1 MSEPR
6 LSTATLS
13 GVDGRLVD
21 GRRVE
26 RPRYPRH
33 FDKRIC
39 HLGIGRFH
47 RAHQARVLHMLLQQG
62 DADGWGLC
70 AIGLRVEDR
79 ATLDAL
85 QAQDGLYTLTETDG
99 DVHRVRVIGSI
110 MQCVDATDD
119 PRKAIAAI
127 ADAHTHIV
135 SLTIT
140 EAGYCLDARGRLDA
154 AHADIAHDLAR
165 PTAPRSAPALIVRA
179 LARRRDVAG
188 RGLTLMSCDNLIDNG
203 KRLRAAVRDFA
214 QLADPGLAEWIDTH
228 CRFPCSMVDRITP
241 GADPAADR
249 VLCEQLG
256 VRDAIPVLSEDWLQ
270 WVLEDDFAGERPPFE
285 RAGVVLGGDV
295 PAYERLKV
303 GLLNGGHSAIAH
315 LGLSRGYQGVHEA
328 MADPC
333 IRAWLARYLR
343 DVAEVLDPP
352 TGVDVEG
359 YCAALIRRFSNP
371 ALKDTLLRLAQDSSM
386 KFRQSLSPPLLTRLG
401 RGLSIDAPARA
412 IALWMTYLARTGIST
427 SGYRDVEAARLLPLA
442 HRGVEGD
449 APRDFVARAL
459 DLSGSALDRFSE
471 AVGTQLRTLR
481 DDCQPVVFDDR
492 SSA

>member
-1 MSEPR
+1 
-6 LSTATLS
+6 
-13 GVDGRLVD
+13 
-21 GRRVE
+21 
-26 RPRYPRH
+26 
-33 FDKRIC
+33 
-39 HLGIGRFH
+39 
-47 RAHQARVLHMLLQQG
+47 
-62 DADGWGLC
+62 
-70 AIGLRVEDR
+70 
-79 ATLDAL
+79 
-85 QAQDGLYTLTETDG
+85 
-99 DVHRVRVIGSI
+99 
-110 MQCVDATDD
+110 
-119 PRKAIAAI
+119 
-127 ADAHTHIV
+127 
-135 SLTIT
+135 
-140 EAGYCLDARGRLDA
+140 
-154 AHADIAHDLAR
+154 
-165 PTAPRSAPALIVRA
+165 
-179 LARRRDVAG
+179 
-188 RGLTLMSCDNLIDNG
+188 
-203 KRLRAAVRDFA
+203 
-214 QLADPGLAEWIDTH
+214 
-228 CRFPCSMVDRITP
+228 
-241 GADPAADR
+241 
-249 VLCEQLG
+249 
-256 VRDAIPVLSEDWLQ
+256 
-270 WVLEDDFAGERPPFE
+270 
-285 RAGVVLGGDV
+285 
-295 PAYERLKV
+295 
-303 GLLNGGHSAIAH
+303 
-315 LGLSRGYQGVHEA
+315 